1 MGVDDMSNKVYDI
14 LKWVALVALDALAL
28 LYQTIAL
35 IWNLPFAE
43 QIPATIIAVS
53 VCLGTF
59 LGISSAKYN
68 KTEDNE

>member
-1 MGVDDMSNKVYDI
+1 MSNKVYDI